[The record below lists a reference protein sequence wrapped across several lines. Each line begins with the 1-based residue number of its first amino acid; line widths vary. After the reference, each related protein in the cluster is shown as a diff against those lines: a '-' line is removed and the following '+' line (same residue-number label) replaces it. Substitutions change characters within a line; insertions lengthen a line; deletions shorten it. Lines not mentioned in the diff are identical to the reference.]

1 MIYLTGD
8 THIPIDIDK
17 LSRKSF
23 PEQKQL
29 TRDDFIIVLGDFG
42 LLWQE
47 DKTYHY
53 WLDILSAKRYTLLF
67 VDGNHENFD
76 WLNSLPVEFWHGG
89 RVHRV
94 AENIL
99 HLMRGEVFE
108 IAGNTFFTLGGAVS
122 HDRIYRTEGIS
133 WWPQEVPPKQNSIMP
148 SIL

>member
-42 LLWQE
+42 LLWRE

-53 WLDILSAKRYTLLF
+53 WLDILSAKR
-67 VDGNHENFD
+67 
-76 WLNSLPVEFWHGG
+76 
-89 RVHRV
+89 
-94 AENIL
+94 
-99 HLMRGEVFE
+99 
-108 IAGNTFFTLGGAVS
+108 
-122 HDRIYRTEGIS
+122 
-133 WWPQEVPPKQNSIMP
+133 
-148 SIL
+148 